1 MIKWHENFVA
11 LFKADTSKKYYEKNG
26 HNAYCKPKSWFKQ
39 SSNLF
44 ILYKSVDIKS
54 ASIKLDGEG
63 GM

>member
-1 MIKWHENFVA
+1 MA

-54 ASIKLDGEG
+54 ASIKLGGEG